1 MPRQKQDR
9 NKTNSKKKRKSLSK
23 SLHEARYRPANDNIL
38 APNSPVQANV
48 IDDNVSIDPV
58 DDNYNVSDCVNQE
71 EPWPNSGR
79 INAQNVTSSDN
90 DNVAPNS
97 PVQANV
103 IDDNASIDPV
113 DDNYN
118 VSDCVN
124 QEELWPNSGRFL
136 ARNVGS
142 HNVDT
147 STPDLPSSSTSPTN
161 LPNPSMSIPSTSRGI
176 SESTGSLSGVQS
188 VSGWCSNCRRMFSEM
203 SNEMSLESSDAVLV

>member
-1 MPRQKQDR
+1 M
-9 NKTNSKKKRKSLSK
+9 
-23 SLHEARYRPANDNIL
+23 
-38 APNSPVQANV
+38 
-48 IDDNVSIDPV
+48 
-58 DDNYNVSDCVNQE
+58 
-71 EPWPNSGR
+71 
-79 INAQNVTSSDN
+79 TSSDNDN

-142 HNVDT
+142 HNI
-147 STPDLPSSSTSPTN
+147 L
-161 LPNPSMSIPSTSRGI
+161 
-176 SESTGSLSGVQS
+176 
-188 VSGWCSNCRRMFSEM
+188 
-203 SNEMSLESSDAVLV
+203 VLWDQEWRL